1 MNLAEKY
8 INKVRPDLKQNIL
21 REFLQVL
28 ILKTL
33 YSSKYNT
40 ALVFMGGTCLRI
52 CYDIPRFSE
61 DLDFNLT
68 VKEFDFIEMLNYL
81 NNNLRKMGIKVD
93 VAGKAE
99 KIVYKG
105 FVRFS
110 DILYNF
116 KLSPHK
122 SQKLSI
128 KFEIDSNPQKNYINE
143 TNIISKFG
151 FNFIIKNV
159 NLSSMMVGKIHA
171 CFSRGYYKGRDFYDL
186 IWYLNKKIEPNFKLL
201 REFTMDICN
210 KEELIEY
217 LNHEV
222 KKIKIDT
229 VVKDAFQFLEDKSEI
244 KILENIKELYPQV
257 AKRYLL

>member
-1 MNLAEKY
+1 
-8 INKVRPDLKQNIL
+8 
-21 REFLQVL
+21 VL

-33 YSSKYNT
+33 YGSKYNT
-40 ALVFMGGTCLRI
+40 ALIFMGGTCLRI

-61 DLDFNLT
+61 DLDFNLAT
-68 VKEFDFIEMLNYL
+68 KEFDFLEMLSYL
-81 NNNLRKMGIKVD
+81 NNDLRKMGIKVD
-93 VAGKAE
+93 VVGKAE

-105 FVRFS
+105 FIRFS
-110 DILYNF
+110 DVLYKF

-122 SQKLSI
+122 DQKLSI

-159 NLSSMMVGKIHA
+159 NLSSMMAGKIHA

-201 REFTMDICN
+201 QEFKMNIKN
-210 KEELIEY
+210 RVELIDY
-217 LNHEV
+217 LNQEIR
-222 KKIKIDT
+222 KIKINV
-229 VVKDAFQFLEDKSEI
+229 VVKDAYQFLEDKSEI